1 MVFQLKCDVQ
11 PEPFKRCSRC
21 NRLKLDCRID
31 ANFKR
36 VGKRSKTA
44 QMEKEI
50 IELRKKLAEKDTS
63 SMLSPP
69 TATTATSPMA
79 DMSMNVPPHSHVEP
93 VAHPHQGVA
102 QSLLELRNGAEENGP
117 PRLADTGAK
126 LLGSIELDSTII
138 RELYNQF
145 FQHYLPF
152 LPILDPDKRPED
164 VFELSPLLF
173 WTVIV
178 VAARRYVGDPTLLA
192 GLTGPFHELLWS
204 TISQVPQNYHEVKS
218 LAILCMWPLPA
229 KSTSTDQ
236 TFMLAGLMMQ
246 IALQTGLH
254 RPSYAQDFSR
264 GRVEL
269 KEDDIRD
276 RLRTW
281 AVCNIVAQ
289 KYEFSFIVSLNH
301 RLSMIYC
308 AQHRVLNMGH
318 Y

>member
-1 MVFQLKCDVQ
+1 MSRIKPVLTPAQLKCDVQ

-50 IELRKKLAEKDTS
+50 VELRKKLAQKENSTV
-63 SMLSPP
+63 LSPTP
-69 TATTATSPMA
+69 TMSPSTE
-79 DMSMNVPPHSHVEP
+79 MSMHVTQPKQVEP
-93 VAHPHQGVA
+93 AGQPHQGVA
-102 QSLLELRNGAEENGP
+102 HSLLELRNSAEESTT
-117 PRLADTGAK
+117 RRSSDTAFK
-126 LLGSIELDSTII
+126 LLGSIELDPTTT
-138 RELYNQF
+138 RELYKQY
-145 FQHYLPF
+145 FQHYHPF
-152 LPILDPDKRPED
+152 LPILDRDTRPEHF
-164 VFELSPLLF
+164 FELSPLLF

-178 VAARRYVGDPTLLA
+178 VAARRYENDPTLLA
-192 GLTGPFHELLWS
+192 GVSAPFHELLWS

-218 LAILCMWPLPA
+218 LAILCMWPLPT

-289 KYEFSFIVSLNH
+289 K
-301 RLSMIYC
+301 
-308 AQHRVLNMGH
+308 
-318 Y
+318 

>member
-1 MVFQLKCDVQ
+1 MSRSALAMSADSRRCVSCHSKIDARQLTGDQLKCDVQ

-36 VGKRSKTA
+36 IGKRSKTA

-50 IELRKKLAEKDTS
+50 VELRKKLAEKDTS
-63 SMLSPP
+63 TSTMMSSTTTMSPN
-69 TATTATSPMA
+69 AE
-79 DMSMNVPPHSHVEP
+79 MSMNLAPPVQVEP
-93 VAHPHQGVA
+93 IVQPHQGVA
-102 QSLLELRNGAEENGP
+102 HSLLDLRNSAEE
-117 PRLADTGAK
+117 TGTRRSSDAAMK
-126 LLGSIELDSTII
+126 TLGNIELDSVTI
-138 RELYNQF
+138 RELYRQYF
-145 FQHYLPF
+145 EHYHPF
-152 LPILDPDKRPED
+152 LPILDCDKRAEHY
-164 VFELSPLLF
+164 FELSPLLF

-178 VAARRYVGDPTLLA
+178 VAARRYESDPTLLS
-192 GLTGPFHELLWS
+192 GLSGPFNELLWQ

-218 LAILCMWPLPA
+218 LAILCMWPLPT

-236 TFMLAGLMMQ
+236 TFMIAGLMMQ

-264 GRVEL
+264 GRVDL

-289 KYEFSFIVSLNH
+289 K
-301 RLSMIYC
+301 
-308 AQHRVLNMGH
+308 
-318 Y
+318 